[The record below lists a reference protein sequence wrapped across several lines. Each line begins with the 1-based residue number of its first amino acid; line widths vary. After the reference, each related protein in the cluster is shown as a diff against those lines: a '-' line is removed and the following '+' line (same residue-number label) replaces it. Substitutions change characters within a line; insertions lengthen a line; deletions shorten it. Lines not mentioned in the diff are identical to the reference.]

1 MGKPKVMENQ
11 IHFKSENEI
20 PEWLQEIFNTEEK
33 YDEAM
38 SDYEYIIER
47 RLEQRENENNTANQ
61 ERFWADT
68 FRSHED

>member
-1 MGKPKVMENQ
+1 MENQ

-20 PEWLQEIFNTEEK
+20 PDWLQETFNTEEE

-47 RLEQRENENNTANQ
+47 RLRENENNTANQ
-61 ERFWADT
+61 ERF
-68 FRSHED
+68 

>member
-1 MGKPKVMENQ
+1 VKKIKAALLGKPKVMENQ

-61 ERFWADT
+61 ERF
-68 FRSHED
+68 